1 MRMYFRRV
9 LCLMLIAVLL
19 VFGFAGCSKKADN
32 ITGVKPGDENAVP
45 TPPEGSGQTQIL
57 SICPLSGL
65 PVEDESTI
73 GLRPIAV
80 MIDNESSARPQS
92 GLYNADIVFEMPVE
106 GNITRYMAIFHH
118 LPTEKIG
125 PVRSARPYFINKALE
140 FGAVYVH
147 CGGSPQALKDISTLK
162 VDTLND
168 LKGSPCFWRTKDRK
182 MPHNL
187 YTSTELMR
195 KVMSDKKMEDRA
207 AQPYFKFS
215 NGLLDLTDGVKASQL
230 VINYDKKYKVSY
242 EYNESDKLY
251 YRMIN
256 GTKLADKDNGKE
268 ITATNIIIEK
278 TTAKVLD
285 DKLRLE
291 LGSVGSGSGYYITG
305 GKMVEIKWS
314 KSGRSDRTVYTDL
327 NGNEISVN
335 RGVTWIQVV
344 PTYNKIEIKE

>member
-1 MRMYFRRV
+1 
-9 LCLMLIAVLL
+9 
-19 VFGFAGCSKKADN
+19 
-32 ITGVKPGDENAVP
+32 
-45 TPPEGSGQTQIL
+45 
-57 SICPLSGL
+57 
-65 PVEDESTI
+65 
-73 GLRPIAV
+73 
-80 MIDNESSARPQS
+80 
-92 GLYNADIVFEMPVE
+92 
-106 GNITRYMAIFHH
+106 
-118 LPTEKIG
+118 
-125 PVRSARPYFINKALE
+125 
-140 FGAVYVH
+140 
-147 CGGSPQALKDISTLK
+147 
-162 VDTLND
+162 
-168 LKGSPCFWRTKDRK
+168 
-182 MPHNL
+182 
-187 YTSTELMR
+187 MR

-215 NGLLDLTDGVKASQL
+215 NGFLDLTDGVKASQL

-305 GKMVEIKWS
+305 GKMIEIKWS

-327 NGNEISVN
+327 SGNEISVN